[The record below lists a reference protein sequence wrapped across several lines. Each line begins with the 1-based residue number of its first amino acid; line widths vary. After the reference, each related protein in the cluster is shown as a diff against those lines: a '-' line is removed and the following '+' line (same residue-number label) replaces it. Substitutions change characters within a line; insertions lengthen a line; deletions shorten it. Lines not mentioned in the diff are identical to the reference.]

1 MKEGNL
7 TCAKN
12 RVSRKHQ
19 GARKVQAL
27 EGVRVLQITT
37 KVSGSGCFSKG
48 SGKNIK
54 VLQIAREE
62 EK

>member
-1 MKEGNL
+1 MQESK
-7 TCAKN
+7 
-12 RVSRKHQ
+12 VSRKHQ
-19 GARKVQAL
+19 GARKVQEL

-37 KVSGSGCFSKG
+37 GVSGFGCFSKG

-54 VLQIAREE
+54 VLQITGEE